1 MEDFYDRVLQIKKM
15 HRLNNQQ
22 LGDVIGLSG
31 DAFRMALKRES
42 FSALQIRYSGQ
53 NRPL

>member
-31 DAFRMALKRES
+31 DAF
-42 FSALQIRYSGQ
+42 SGYQ
-53 NRPL
+53 LTKTKYN